1 MSENAK
7 ILEKF
12 LKDKKSNIIF
22 GINIDE
28 QTSIFYQYFIKEI
41 LFQNKILLKKIN
53 DLNEINQDSI
63 SLFEENNLVYI
74 SFKKIKYEGKEKL
87 INFLPYKDVKKYM
100 SSGIINSYEID
111 KDIKFILQNNN
122 LENEGELFEYLK
134 LNPHM
139 IETEIQKLLINKKD
153 VVFSNG
159 EILRDDIFSLRM
171 EIFKAKKSKIDLRK
185 LLGLLK
191 KEVLIKKFNFLI
203 YWLKSYTALDF
214 HKKFLNYLYLFC

>member
-1 MSENAK
+1 MKIKSVGINLSENAK

-41 LFQNKILLKKIN
+41 LIQNKILLKKIN
-53 DLNEINQDSI
+53 DINEINQDSI

-191 KEVLIKKFNFLI
+191 KEVLIKKFNFLV
-203 YWLKSYTALDF
+203 Y
-214 HKKFLNYLYLFC
+214 

>member
-41 LFQNKILLKKIN
+41 LIQNKILLKKIN
-53 DLNEINQDSI
+53 DINEINQDSI
-63 SLFEENNLVYI
+63 SLFEENNSVYI

-203 YWLKSYTALDF
+203 Y
-214 HKKFLNYLYLFC
+214 

>member
-12 LKDKKSNIIF
+12 LKDKKNNIIF

-41 LFQNKILLKKIN
+41 LFQNKILLKKVN
-53 DLNEINQDSI
+53 DINEINQNSI
-63 SLFEENNLVYI
+63 SLFEENNSVYI

-139 IETEIQKLLINKKD
+139 IETEIEKFEINKKD
-153 VVFSNG
+153 VVFSNS
-159 EILRDDIFSLRM
+159 EILKDDIFSLRM
-171 EIFKAKKSKIDLRK
+171 EIFKAKKTKIDLRK
-185 LLGLLK
+185 LLGLFK
-191 KEVLIKKFNFLI
+191 KEVLLKKFNFLT
-203 YWLKSYTALDF
+203 Y
-214 HKKFLNYLYLFC
+214 

>member
-12 LKDKKSNIIF
+12 LKDKKNNIIF

-41 LFQNKILLKKIN
+41 LFRNKILLKKIS
-53 DLNEINQDSI
+53 DINEINQNSI

-87 INFLPYKDVKKYM
+87 INFLPYKDLKKYV

-111 KDIKFILQNNN
+111 KDIKFILRNNN

-203 YWLKSYTALDF
+203 Y
-214 HKKFLNYLYLFC
+214 

>member
-12 LKDKKSNIIF
+12 LKNKKSNIIF

-53 DLNEINQDSI
+53 DINEINQDSI
-63 SLFEENNLVYI
+63 SLFEENNSVYI

-122 LENEGELFEYLK
+122 LENEDELFEYLK

-203 YWLKSYTALDF
+203 Y
-214 HKKFLNYLYLFC
+214 

>member
-1 MSENAK
+1 
-7 ILEKF
+7 
-12 LKDKKSNIIF
+12 
-22 GINIDE
+22 
-28 QTSIFYQYFIKEI
+28 
-41 LFQNKILLKKIN
+41 
-53 DLNEINQDSI
+53 
-63 SLFEENNLVYI
+63 
-74 SFKKIKYEGKEKL
+74 
-87 INFLPYKDVKKYM
+87 M

-203 YWLKSYTALDF
+203 Y
-214 HKKFLNYLYLFC
+214 

>member
-28 QTSIFYQYFIKEI
+28 QTSIFYRYFIKEI

-53 DLNEINQDSI
+53 DINEINQNSI
-63 SLFEENNLVYI
+63 SLFEENNSVYI

-171 EIFKAKKSKIDLRK
+171 EIFKAKKSKFDLRK

-203 YWLKSYTALDF
+203 Y
-214 HKKFLNYLYLFC
+214 

>member
-53 DLNEINQDSI
+53 DINEINQDSI

-203 YWLKSYTALDF
+203 Y
-214 HKKFLNYLYLFC
+214 

>member
-63 SLFEENNLVYI
+63 SLFEENNSVYI

-139 IETEIQKLLINKKD
+139 IETEIQKFLINKKD

-203 YWLKSYTALDF
+203 Y
-214 HKKFLNYLYLFC
+214 

>member
-63 SLFEENNLVYI
+63 SLFEENNSVYI

-139 IETEIQKLLINKKD
+139 IETEIQKFLINKKD

-191 KEVLIKKFNFLI
+191 KEVLIKKFNFLV
-203 YWLKSYTALDF
+203 Y
-214 HKKFLNYLYLFC
+214 

>member
-12 LKDKKSNIIF
+12 LKDKKNSIIF

-53 DLNEINQDSI
+53 DINEINQDSI

>member
-12 LKDKKSNIIF
+12 LKDKKNNIIF

-28 QTSIFYQYFIKEI
+28 QSSIFYQYFIKEI
-41 LFQNKILLKKIN
+41 LFRNKILLKKIS
-53 DLNEINQDSI
+53 DINEINQNSI
-63 SLFEENNLVYI
+63 SLFEENNSAYI

-111 KDIKFILQNNN
+111 KDIKFILRNNN

-171 EIFKAKKSKIDLRK
+171 EIFKAKKYKIDLRK

-203 YWLKSYTALDF
+203 Y
-214 HKKFLNYLYLFC
+214 

>member
-139 IETEIQKLLINKKD
+139 IETEIQKFLINKKD

-214 HKKFLNYLYLFC
+214 HKKFLNYLYLFW

>member
-53 DLNEINQDSI
+53 DINEINQDSI

>member
-12 LKDKKSNIIF
+12 LKDKKNNIIF

-41 LFQNKILLKKIN
+41 LFRNKILLKKIS
-53 DLNEINQDSI
+53 DINEINQNSI

-87 INFLPYKDVKKYM
+87 INFLPYKDLKKYV

-111 KDIKFILQNNN
+111 KDIKFILRNNN

-159 EILRDDIFSLRM
+159 EILKDDIFSLRM
-171 EIFKAKKSKIDLRK
+171 KIFKAKKSKIDLRK

-203 YWLKSYTALDF
+203 Y
-214 HKKFLNYLYLFC
+214 

>member
-41 LFQNKILLKKIN
+41 LFRNKILLKKIS
-53 DLNEINQDSI
+53 DINEINQNSI

-87 INFLPYKDVKKYM
+87 INFLPYKNLKKYV

-111 KDIKFILQNNN
+111 KDIKFILRNNN

-159 EILRDDIFSLRM
+159 EILKDDIFSLRM

-203 YWLKSYTALDF
+203 Y
-214 HKKFLNYLYLFC
+214 

>member
-41 LFQNKILLKKIN
+41 LIQNKILLKKIN
-53 DLNEINQDSI
+53 DINEINQDSI
-63 SLFEENNLVYI
+63 SLFEENNSVYI

-87 INFLPYKDVKKYM
+87 INFLPYKDVKKYAG
-100 SSGIINSYEID
+100 SGIINSYEID
-111 KDIKFILQNNN
+111 KDIKFILKNNN
-122 LENEGELFEYLK
+122 LENESELFEYLK

>member
-1 MSENAK
+1 MKIKSVGINLSENAK

-12 LKDKKSNIIF
+12 LKDKKNSIIF

-53 DLNEINQDSI
+53 DINEINQDSI

-139 IETEIQKLLINKKD
+139 IETEIQKFLINKKD

-203 YWLKSYTALDF
+203 Y
-214 HKKFLNYLYLFC
+214 

>member
-12 LKDKKSNIIF
+12 LKDKKNNIIF

-63 SLFEENNLVYI
+63 SLFEENNSVYI

-134 LNPHM
+134 SNPHM

>member
-1 MSENAK
+1 MKIKSVGINLSENAK

-12 LKDKKSNIIF
+12 LKDKKNSIIF

-63 SLFEENNLVYI
+63 SLFEENNSVYI

-203 YWLKSYTALDF
+203 Y
-214 HKKFLNYLYLFC
+214 